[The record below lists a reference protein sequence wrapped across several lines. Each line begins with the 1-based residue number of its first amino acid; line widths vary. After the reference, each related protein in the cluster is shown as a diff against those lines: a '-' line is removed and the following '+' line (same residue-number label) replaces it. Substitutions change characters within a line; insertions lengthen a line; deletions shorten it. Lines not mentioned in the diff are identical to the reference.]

1 MIWNRIDREAMERA
15 RLWQPEP
22 KPAAQAGDAQAIG
35 SPLLRAA
42 AAAVQAAFDLPVSTA
57 VQEADL
63 RLAVGTLARRIAGE
77 DAETDAPLP
86 GSPEAHLR
94 IVAALRAEVLRV
106 WEQRVEA
113 PDPAEMIAVLRS
125 FEHQEEVL
133 RRFALAKADATAVP
147 TGSEFIAG
155 VAHDLRSPLTSILF
169 LAETLLSEQSGEV
182 NELQRR
188 QLGIIYSAA
197 LGLVSVASDIIELV
211 RGGEGLTER
220 RPILFSVIEIM
231 ESVHDIVRPMAEE
244 KGLRVQLFPPAVD
257 QRLGFPLA
265 LSRVL
270 LNLTTNG
277 LKFTENGFV
286 EISVRAIGPTRVE
299 FSVRDTGKGY
309 TSDAIDHLYQPFRRS
324 RDGKMYGFS
333 GTGLGL
339 AISRKLVT
347 AMGSELE
354 VESRPGWG
362 TRFYFELELPP
373 GPTT

>member
-1 MIWNRIDREAMERA
+1 MIWNRVEREAAERGWHA
-15 RLWQPEP
+15 DPQSGLSPVEPPIEPPALQAAATTAADRLLAE
-22 KPAAQAGDAQAIG
+22 GDTALAEQE
-35 SPLLRAA
+35 LRALVDA
-42 AAAVQAAFDLPVSTA
+42 
-57 VQEADL
+57 
-63 RLAVGTLARRIAGE
+63 LARAVADE
-77 DAETDAPLP
+77 LP
-86 GSPEAHLR
+86 GPPPGLPGRGELHGRA
-94 IVAALRAEVLRV
+94 ICALRGELVRG
-106 WEQRVEA
+106 WERRIEA
-113 PDPAEMIAVLRS
+113 PEPAEMLPLLHALGVLEEAVARATRENGGPY
-125 FEHQEEVL
+125 FPDG
-133 RRFALAKADATAVP
+133 ADFV
-147 TGSEFIAG
+147 AG

-182 NELQRR
+182 NDVQRR

-211 RGGEGLTER
+211 RGGDGLKER
-220 RPILFSVIEIM
+220 RAILFSVTEMM

-257 QRLGFPLA
+257 QRFGYPLA

-277 LKFTENGFV
+277 LKFTESGFV
-286 EISVRAIGPTRVE
+286 EISVRALHASRVE

-309 TSDAIDHLYQPFRRS
+309 TPDAIDNLYQPFRRS
-324 RDGKMYGFS
+324 RDGKKYGFS

-347 AMGSELE
+347 AMGSTLE

-362 TRFYFELELPP
+362 TRFFFELELPAR
-373 GPTT
+373 TAD